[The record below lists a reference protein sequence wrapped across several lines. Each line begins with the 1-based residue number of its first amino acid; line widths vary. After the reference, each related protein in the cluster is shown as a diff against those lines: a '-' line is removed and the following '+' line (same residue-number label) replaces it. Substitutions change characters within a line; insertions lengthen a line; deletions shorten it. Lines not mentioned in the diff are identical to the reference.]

1 MKLNIYLINWFS
13 INNTYFIEQILVSV
27 NSIKLLILTFG
38 SELIK
43 SSEYILHFVNFVNGT
58 KFCASEELQNLDLDS
73 NSSFT
78 SQELAH
84 FDR

>member
-43 SSEYILHFVNFVNGT
+43 SFEYILHFINFVNGT
-58 KFCASEELQNLDLDS
+58 KFCACRRIAESRFRLWQ
-73 NSSFT
+73 
-78 SQELAH
+78 
-84 FDR
+84 